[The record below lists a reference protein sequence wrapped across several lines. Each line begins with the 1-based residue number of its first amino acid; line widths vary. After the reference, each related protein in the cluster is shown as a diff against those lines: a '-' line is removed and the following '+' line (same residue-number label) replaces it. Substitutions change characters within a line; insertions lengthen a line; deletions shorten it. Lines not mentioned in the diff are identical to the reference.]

1 MFYYDFNVIT
11 SFKQDAFWREVP
23 PVDKRVPVA
32 VQIRTDTRGETT
44 PLAIEWP
51 DGRVFNIVRVENR
64 KRVADR
70 STGEVGWRYDVV
82 LSLSTRDETRQ
93 LYKFGPIWYVFKR
106 SIF

>member
-1 MFYYDFNVIT
+1 M
-11 SFKQDAFWREVP
+11 
-23 PVDKRVPVA
+23 DKRVPVA

-44 PLAIEWP
+44 PLAIEWA

-93 LYKFGPIWYVFKR
+93 LYKFGPVWYVYKR